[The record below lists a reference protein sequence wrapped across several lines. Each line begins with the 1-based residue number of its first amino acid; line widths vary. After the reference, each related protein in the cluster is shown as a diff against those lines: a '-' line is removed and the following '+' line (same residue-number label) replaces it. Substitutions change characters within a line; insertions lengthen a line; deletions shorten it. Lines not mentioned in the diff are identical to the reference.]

1 MMSAN
6 SDQVSFKATGIGVLV
21 GTAISLLFAVTGN
34 PGLIGV
40 GAAIGASIAAALN
53 ERAKV

>member
-1 MMSAN
+1 
-6 SDQVSFKATGIGVLV
+6 VGVVIGA
-21 GTAISLLFAVTGN
+21 AISLLFAVTGN

-53 ERAKV
+53 GRQT